1 LGLAQKMV
9 GYIKAKKYFGQ
20 NFLTDTTVIDKII
33 QSMPDMRGLSLVEIG
48 PGLGDL
54 TKALLGRYALLA
66 YEVDEDLYEH
76 LKIAFKEEIKT
87 GQLELIF
94 GDVMEHWQDKSLKNS
109 PYWIV
114 ANIPYYITTPI
125 IHKAYEDTNCIGMI
139 LMVQKEVALKL
150 TAPPL
155 KYSSLSVLASVL
167 SDTRILFDVPKEAF
181 NPPPKIISSV
191 VKVEKKRDTEGIF
204 RGFKAYLSK
213 AFKSPGKMLKKNLSN
228 YYDQKRLFEVFNELE
243 IDTNLRPHELTAELH
258 FRLFNSLAD

>member
-1 LGLAQKMV
+1 MV
-9 GYIKAKKYFGQ
+9 DYIKAKKYFGQ
-20 NFLTDTTVIDKII
+20 NFLTDTTIVEKII
-33 QSMPDMRGLSLVEIG
+33 QSMPDTRDLSLVEIG

-87 GQLELIF
+87 GRLGLVF
-94 GDVMEHWQDKSLKNS
+94 GDVMEHWQNKSLKNS

-125 IHKAYEDTNCIGMI
+125 IHKAYEDTNCVGMM
-139 LMVQKEVALKL
+139 LMMQKEVALKL
-150 TAPPL
+150 TATSSTN

-167 SDTRILFDVPKEAF
+167 SDARILFDVPKEAF
-181 NPPPKIISSV
+181 NPSPKVISSV
-191 VKVEKKRDTEGIF
+191 VKIEKKREFKDTF
-204 RGFKAYLSK
+204 CGFKAYLSK
-213 AFKSPGKMLKKNLSN
+213 AFKSPGKMLKKNLLN
-228 YYDQKRLFEVFNELE
+228 YYDQERLFEVFGRFK
-243 IDTNLRPHELTAELH
+243 IDTNIRPHELAAELH